1 MLENPP
7 PHHSPC
13 SSFPPIQ
20 YRRWCSDLDRGVMPD
35 GLLKVLAQEEMQK
48 SLNTQTSPRSQDSTP
63 SASPASLEVDQQ
75 QQQQFSGQVTTAGH
89 PSRPT
94 GQHPAASQFVGQLP
108 GQPRRH
114 DYGQLSRQPSTSVSG
129 QQVLTSMHRG
139 SRSFE
144 EVPRTSSS
152 SSSSSSTSSS
162 MYRAGSVPNLAAA
175 SSSSSTKSPSQR
187 LPATG
192 YSSLLQAPSTS
203 SLVYRDFDQLEDDET
218 SVLNNTGFTPVPETQ
233 QLVTASFGRGTMVSD
248 LDKAGTGD
256 VTGSNIPT
264 LISHHSPPLV
274 RSAGGGGGGGVGQP
288 SNVTWTWD
296 QSVQVVG
303 EADSSVVARASS
315 YPVTCAASGG
325 GHSSR
330 TPSSVPYPPQS
341 IPHGFRGG
349 SVFSAS
355 SVSSGASCTVTSG
368 SLAGQ
373 GSPEAVVVSDHLV
386 PDYYQRPRSSSDLVR
401 RVTSSAST
409 ALPRTTTSAAAAS
422 TSLSLSSLSQ
432 QDLPGLLSPV
442 TSTTGGAGYATSGSQ
457 DLFAAISEGVATC
470 LTLQSS
476 ARQDSAPAVCV
487 GSEPLMPSISEPIP
501 QWYSFLDDLESAASL
516 SARRGAFSDAG
527 TPGSSRNRSGPGTPS
542 SVDSPYSQ
550 TVPQQPQQQQQQ
562 QQQDRTD
569 GNIPNIISDLLGPNP
584 PS

>member
-7 PHHSPC
+7 PITAHALL
-13 SSFPPIQ
+13 FPPIQ

-75 QQQQFSGQVTTAGH
+75 QQQFSGQVTTAGH

-108 GQPRRH
+108 GQPRRQ
-114 DYGQLSRQPSTSVSG
+114 DFGQLSRQPSTSVSG

-144 EVPRTSSS
+144 EVSQTSSS
-152 SSSSSSTSSS
+152 SSSSSTLTSSS
-162 MYRAGSVPNLAAA
+162 MYRAGSVPNLAAT
-175 SSSSSTKSPSQR
+175 SSSSSTKSLSQR

-192 YSSLLQAPSTS
+192 YSPLLQAPSTS
-203 SLVYRDFDQLEDDET
+203 SLLYRDFDQLEDDET
-218 SVLNNTGFTPVPETQ
+218 SVLNSTGFTPVPETQ
-233 QLVTASFGRGTMVSD
+233 QLVTASFSRGTMVSD
-248 LDKAGTGD
+248 SDKAGSGN
-256 VTGSNIPT
+256 VTGGNIPT

-274 RSAGGGGGGGVGQP
+274 RSGGGGGGVGQP
-288 SNVTWTWD
+288 SSMTWTWD

-303 EADSSVVARASS
+303 EADSSAVARASS
-315 YPVTCAASGG
+315 YPVTCAPSSG

-341 IPHGFRGG
+341 VPHGFRGG

-401 RVTSSAST
+401 RVTST

-432 QDLPGLLSPV
+432 PDLPGLLSPA

-487 GSEPLMPSISEPIP
+487 SSEPLMPSISEPIP

-550 TVPQQPQQQQQQ
+550 TVPQQQQQQQQ

-569 GNIPNIISDLLGPNP
+569 GNIPNIISDLLGPDP

>member
-1 MLENPP
+1 
-7 PHHSPC
+7 
-13 SSFPPIQ
+13 
-20 YRRWCSDLDRGVMPD
+20 MPD

-152 SSSSSSTSSS
+152 SSSSSTSSS

-233 QLVTASFGRGTMVSD
+233 QLVTASFGRGTMV
-248 LDKAGTGD
+248 
-256 VTGSNIPT
+256 
-264 LISHHSPPLV
+264 
-274 RSAGGGGGGGVGQP
+274 
-288 SNVTWTWD
+288 
-296 QSVQVVG
+296 
-303 EADSSVVARASS
+303 
-315 YPVTCAASGG
+315 
-325 GHSSR
+325 
-330 TPSSVPYPPQS
+330 
-341 IPHGFRGG
+341 
-349 SVFSAS
+349 
-355 SVSSGASCTVTSG
+355 
-368 SLAGQ
+368 
-373 GSPEAVVVSDHLV
+373 
-386 PDYYQRPRSSSDLVR
+386 
-401 RVTSSAST
+401 
-409 ALPRTTTSAAAAS
+409 
-422 TSLSLSSLSQ
+422 LSL
-432 QDLPGLLSPV
+432 
-442 TSTTGGAGYATSGSQ
+442 
-457 DLFAAISEGVATC
+457 IH
-470 LTLQSS
+470 
-476 ARQDSAPAVCV
+476 
-487 GSEPLMPSISEPIP
+487 I
-501 QWYSFLDDLESAASL
+501 
-516 SARRGAFSDAG
+516 
-527 TPGSSRNRSGPGTPS
+527 
-542 SVDSPYSQ
+542 
-550 TVPQQPQQQQQQ
+550 
-562 QQQDRTD
+562 
-569 GNIPNIISDLLGPNP
+569 
-584 PS
+584 